1 MAETDILRRVNA
13 ERRCLPAPPAFLSQ
27 GLRQWGRPSAASHK
41 NHGLAHQT
49 REMYTAGQ
57 SYGKSKRDIC
67 FLGTLAVAAPLPAHH
82 SFGAEDD
89 ANQPGP
95 GLDASVTYCTLDDSS
110 LW

>member
-1 MAETDILRRVNA
+1 MGNR
-13 ERRCLPAPPAFLSQ
+13 
-27 GLRQWGRPSAASHK
+27 SA
-41 NHGLAHQT
+41 
-49 REMYTAGQ
+49 
-57 SYGKSKRDIC
+57 I
-67 FLGTLAVAAPLPAHH
+67 FVLGTLAVAAPLPAHH